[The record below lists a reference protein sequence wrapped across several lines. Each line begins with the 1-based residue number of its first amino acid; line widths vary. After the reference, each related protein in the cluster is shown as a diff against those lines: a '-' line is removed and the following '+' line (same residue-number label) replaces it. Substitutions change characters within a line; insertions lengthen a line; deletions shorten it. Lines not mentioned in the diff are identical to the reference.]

1 VYPWKR
7 NPTGSFGALR
17 LCHGDEADYAYERR
31 SPLDPAEVGAMNE
44 PSVGKLGSERVRRSE
59 RQSLRGGGQIVWPM
73 LMRVVPSNECG
84 PMSDRLATAVAEL
97 VAALR
102 DEMASERRPSE
113 RAPDRLLS
121 IEQAAQ
127 ALGIGRTALYS
138 EIGAGRIRSVKVGRR
153 RLVPSS
159 AISEV
164 ASGRE

>member
-1 VYPWKR
+1 
-7 NPTGSFGALR
+7 
-17 LCHGDEADYAYERR
+17 
-31 SPLDPAEVGAMNE
+31 MNE
-44 PSVGKLGSERVRRSE
+44 SPMRQPGFEQGRRSE
-59 RQSLRGGGQIVWPM
+59 RQSLRGGGQIVRPV
-73 LMRVVPSNECG
+73 LLSVVPSTKLG
-84 PMSDRLATAVAEL
+84 PMSDRLTAAVTEL

-102 DEMASERRPSE
+102 DEMASERRSSARE
-113 RAPDRLLS
+113 PDRLLS

-153 RLVPSS
+153 RLVPSA

>member
-1 VYPWKR
+1 M
-7 NPTGSFGALR
+7 R
-17 LCHGDEADYAYERR
+17 L
-31 SPLDPAEVGAMNE
+31 P
-44 PSVGKLGSERVRRSE
+44 GSERVRRSE
-59 RQSLRGGGQIVWPM
+59 RQSLRGGGQIVRPM
-73 LMRVVPSNECG
+73 LLPVVPLSARG

-102 DEMASERRPSE
+102 DEIATQRRPSE
-113 RAPDRLLS
+113 REPDRLLS
-121 IEQAAQ
+121 IEQAAR

-164 ASGRE
+164 ASGQE

>member
-1 VYPWKR
+1 
-7 NPTGSFGALR
+7 
-17 LCHGDEADYAYERR
+17 
-31 SPLDPAEVGAMNE
+31 MN
-44 PSVGKLGSERVRRSE
+44 
-59 RQSLRGGGQIVWPM
+59 
-73 LMRVVPSNECG
+73 
-84 PMSDRLATAVAEL
+84 DRLVTALTEL

-102 DEMASERRPSE
+102 DEIATERRPIE
-113 RAPDRLLS
+113 REPDRLLS
-121 IEQAAQ
+121 IEQAAR